1 MSIVCDCDDL
11 TLDVIP
17 QNVCAEDLGQI
28 TKIGVQLQ
36 QPSGTPPFANLAA
49 IQDLD
54 EWIDLLDANDET
66 KIVIT
71 PIVENFVVPPTNA
84 ILEGGGGGND
94 TLDGMPFA
102 HDGEPA
108 RAEGMMRSI
117 SAAIRRA
124 MKKIQCSQTLD
135 RPVVVYLF
143 NTAKKK
149 VAAMQASDGTG
160 YQGIPAYAFF
170 TGDPGSEG
178 NNQSDKTPIGFSLP
192 YGWADY
198 RKIVNVDF
206 DPRTELVPTAS

>member
-11 TLDVIP
+11 TLEVIP
-17 QNVCAEDLGQI
+17 QNLCAEDLGQI
-28 TKIGVQLQ
+28 TKVGVQLQ
-36 QPSGTPPFANLAA
+36 QPSDSPSFANLAA
-49 IQDLD
+49 VQNLSN
-54 EWIDLLDANDET
+54 WIDLLDATDET

-71 PIVENFVVPPTNA
+71 PITEGFVVPPTTA
-84 ILEGGGGGND
+84 SLEGGSGGND
-94 TLDGMPFA
+94 TLDGMPIA

-108 RAEGMMRSI
+108 RVEFMMRSI

-124 MKKIQCSQTLD
+124 LKKIQCSQTLD

-149 VAAMQASDGTG
+149 VSLMQAVDGIG
-160 YQGIPAYAFF
+160 FQGHPAYAFF

-178 NNQSDKTPIGFSLP
+178 NNQSDKTPGGFSFP

-198 RKIVNVDF
+198 RKIVNVNF
-206 DPRTELVPTAS
+206 DPRTELVPTES